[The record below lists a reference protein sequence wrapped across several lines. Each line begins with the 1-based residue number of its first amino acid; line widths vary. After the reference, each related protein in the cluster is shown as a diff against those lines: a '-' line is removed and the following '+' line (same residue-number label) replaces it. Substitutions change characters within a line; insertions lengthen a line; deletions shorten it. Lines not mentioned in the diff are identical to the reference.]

1 MLKKINSVGLNV
13 KQVRLHNRKVI
24 MTLLYK
30 NKAMRKSQLANAAK
44 LTIPAISKIIA
55 ELLSEGLIAHK
66 MNDKPI
72 RGNSDGIYTI
82 ADKPYDILCLS
93 VTPTRLAGIVVD
105 GHINQKFEP
114 SYWTIIPSTGAEL
127 VGEIVLFY
135 QQQYKQNQQRSL
147 KLVMGIHGQV
157 DTHTGTSLHMPQA
170 PWHEAI
176 EFKYLLESRLN
187 TEVILDND
195 CVMLALAEKWLS
207 LQAPNDFCVM
217 NIDYGIGSSFII
229 NDEIYRGKQFG
240 SGQIGHTIVTPDGK
254 KCGCGRY
261 GCLETIASSE
271 AMLTDIR
278 SLVKHSVNQQQELDL
293 DALTFH
299 DCVHLYHQQDSRAVN
314 VAERAARIIGI
325 SLYNFLLTL
334 NINQIII
341 YGNTTR
347 LGTVWLNKITEQMCL
362 NPFENPNN
370 LYNQRML
377 VKFGQLSDIERL
389 MGIGF
394 LLVEQELEAG

>member
-30 NKAMRKSQLANAAK
+30 NKAMRKSQLASAAK
-44 LTIPAISKIIA
+44 LTITAISKIIS
-55 ELLSEGLIAHK
+55 ELLNEGLIAQHP
-66 MNDKPI
+66 NEQPT
-72 RGNSDGIYTI
+72 RGNSDGFYTI

-93 VTPTRLAGIVVD
+93 VTPTRLAGVVVD
-105 GHINQKFEP
+105 SHINQKRPP
-114 SYWTIIPSTGAEL
+114 SYRAITPSIGTEL
-127 VGEIVLFY
+127 VEEIILFY
-135 QQQYKQNQQRSL
+135 QQQHKLNQHRQL

-170 PWHEAI
+170 PWRETI
-176 EFKYLLESRLN
+176 ELKYLLESHLN
-187 TEVILDND
+187 TEVSLDND

-207 LQAPNDFCVM
+207 LQAPNDFCTI

-254 KCGCGRY
+254 RCGCGRY

-271 AMLTDIR
+271 AILSDIR
-278 SLVKHSVNQQQELDL
+278 SLVKHSVDQYQELDL
-293 DALTFH
+293 DTLTFN
-299 DCVHLYHQQDSRAVN
+299 DCVQLYQQQDSRAVN
-314 VAERAARIIGI
+314 VAERAARVLGI

-341 YGNTTR
+341 YGNTTQ
-347 LGTVWLNKITEQMCL
+347 LGPMWLNKITEQMCL

-370 LYNQRML
+370 LHNQRML
-377 VKFGQLSDIERL
+377 VKFGQLTELERL
-389 MGIGF
+389 IGIGF
-394 LLVEQELEAG
+394 LHVEQELEMG